1 MAKDAVKSSVRVYT
15 PHKAGLPNLREY
27 FGELWRRRDFAKEL
41 SETNMRAGNTNT
53 VLGQAWLV
61 LNPLLLAGVYFLL
74 VVVLSGKHP
83 ADVDFPQ
90 IASGLFLFFLVS
102 GIIQACATS
111 VSTAGSLI
119 LNMNFPKM
127 LLIASHT
134 YLAFRRFIPTMIVY
148 FFIHLIWPGSVWS
161 LQMLWMPLVVLLALL
176 IGMGIGCFVATW
188 QVYFR
193 DTAQFLPYVIRIW
206 LYSSPVLY
214 TGEYFL
220 NSSAIGKFT
229 GEWILL
235 NPVFGMLGV
244 WGDALHGQWPN
255 MTYLLVAVAWALVLS
270 IGGTLYFVSRERDF
284 AVRL

>member
-61 LNPLLLAGVYFLL
+61 LNPLLLAAVYYLL
-74 VVVLSGKHP
+74 VMVLGGGG
-83 ADVDFPQ
+83 ADFPQ

-111 VSTAGSLI
+111 VTTAGSLI

-148 FFIHLIWPGSVWS
+148 FFIHLFMGGTWS
-161 LQMLWMPLVVLLALL
+161 LQLLWVPVVVLLALL
-176 IGMGIGCFVATW
+176 IGMGIGGFVATW

-193 DTAQFLPYVIRIW
+193 DTAQFLPYIIRIW
-206 LYSSPVLY
+206 LYASPVLY
-214 TGEYFL
+214 SGETFL
-220 NSSAIGKFT
+220 GGPIGART

-235 NPVFGMLGV
+235 NPVFGLLGV
-244 WGDALHGQWPN
+244 WSDALHGEMPP
-255 MTYLLVAVAWALVLS
+255 THYVVVAVAWALVLS
-270 IGGTLYFVSRERDF
+270 VGGIFYFISRERDF

>member
-1 MAKDAVKSSVRVYT
+1 MAKGAVKSSVRVYT

-61 LNPLLLAGVYFLL
+61 LNPLLLAAVYYLL
-74 VVVLSGKHP
+74 VMVLGGGK
-83 ADVDFPQ
+83 ADFPQ
-90 IASGLFLFFLVS
+90 IASGLFLFFLIS

-111 VSTAGSLI
+111 VTTAGSLI

-148 FFIHLIWPGSVWS
+148 FFIHLFMGGEWS
-161 LQMLWMPLVVLLALL
+161 LQLLWIPVVVALALL

-193 DTAQFLPYVIRIW
+193 DTAQFLPYIIRIW
-206 LYSSPVLY
+206 LYASPVLY
-214 TGEYFL
+214 SGETFLTGPF
-220 NSSAIGKFT
+220 GQRT

-235 NPVFGMLGV
+235 NPVFGLLGV
-244 WGDALHGQWPN
+244 WSDALHGVMPP
-255 MTYLLVAVAWALVLS
+255 MLYLGVAVAWALVLS
-270 IGGTLYFVSRERDF
+270 VGGVLYFISRERDF

>member
-1 MAKDAVKSSVRVYT
+1 MAKEAVKSSVRVYT

-61 LNPLLLAGVYFLL
+61 LNPLLLAAVYYLL
-74 VVVLSGKHP
+74 VVVLSGGSGN
-83 ADVDFPQ
+83 VDFPQ

-102 GIIQACATS
+102 GIITACATS
-111 VSTAGSLI
+111 VTTAGSLI

-134 YLAFRRFIPTMIVY
+134 YLAFRRFIPTMVVY
-148 FFIHLIWPGSVWS
+148 FLIHLVFGGVWS
-161 LQMLWMPLVVLLALL
+161 IQLLWVPVVVLLALL

-193 DTAQFLPYVIRIW
+193 DTAQFLPYIIRIW
-206 LYSSPVLY
+206 LYASPVLY
-214 TGEYFL
+214 SGETFL
-220 NSSAIGKFT
+220 LGPIGKRT

-244 WGDALHGQWPN
+244 WADALHGHMPPMN
-255 MTYLLVAVAWALVLS
+255 YLLVAIAWALVLS
-270 IGGTLYFVSRERDF
+270 VGGIFYFISRERDF
-284 AVRL
+284 AVRF